1 MLRQFRISCFAAGSY
16 DIFLAMSVRRPSWK
30 DAHISIDDKDIGMKQ
45 PTTLYDMDFTHLP
58 TFDKHWAAVHAIALA
73 MFFGGAATSVSL
85 LWQTP
90 CEESNREAL
99 MKLSEP
105 PFTHFPN
112 IMNILVVIVKMWL
125 QHVNGTAVAA
135 QGVPRFM
142 YIMVQLYFAAAGLG
156 LGMSAYDAPNSSY
169 GLVLVKIQMV
179 AAA

>member
-1 MLRQFRISCFAAGSY
+1 MLIQSRISCFAAGTY
-16 DIFLAMSVRRPSWK
+16 DIFLAVSVRRPSWK
-30 DAHISIDDKDIGMKQ
+30 DAHVSIDGKDIGVKQ
-45 PTTLYDMDFTHLP
+45 STTLYDMDFTSLP

-90 CEESNREAL
+90 CEDSNREPL

-112 IMNILVVIVKMWL
+112 IMNMLLVTVKMWL
-125 QHVNGTAVAA
+125 QRVNGTAVAA

-142 YIMVQLYFAAAGLG
+142 YIMLQLYFVTAGVGLG
-156 LGMSAYDAPNSSY
+156 LSVYDAPNNSY
-169 GLVLVKIQMV
+169 GLVMVKFQTV
-179 AAA
+179 ATA